1 MTTEAQQAQQA
12 AFEIENAGSVE
23 RALGRLEG
31 QNQILL
37 QIVQEQGRQSREDY
51 RALDAKIDLT
61 KSDLDTNI
69 AALHS
74 EVNRLLYWVLGVAGV
89 IIATI
94 IGAAFSVILLS

>member
-1 MTTEAQQAQQA
+1 MTTEVQQA

-61 KSDLDTNI
+61 KPDLDTKI

-74 EVNRLLYWVLGVAGV
+74 EVNRLLYWASP
-89 IIATI
+89 A
-94 IGAAFSVILLS
+94 

>member
-37 QIVQEQGRQSREDY
+37 QIVQEQGRQAREDY
-51 RALDAKIDLT
+51 RALDTKIDLVNAKID
-61 KSDLDTNI
+61 NVR
-69 AALHS
+69 S
-74 EVNRLLYWVLGVAGV
+74 EVNRLLYWMLGVAGATIV
-89 IIATI
+89 TI
-94 IGAAFSVILLS
+94 IGAAISVILLN